1 MKQTQAKSRAFTLI
15 EILIVVA
22 VLLVLGL
29 VVVPSLMQ
37 ARARAKRINCTGN
50 LKMLGLASKVWAI
63 DHGDRFPQEVPLAE
77 GGAMEAVSAGDLA
90 FVYQV
95 MSNELSTPFVLTCPS
110 DSERRRSEKFTTLQ
124 SSNLSYFIGLEASS
138 TNYQCFLSGD
148 RNIANSAGLQNRI
161 LYASTNDPVGWSQ
174 SMHVGNGN
182 IGLSDGSVQQFSTVR
197 LREAIACTGFQ
208 TNRLLMP

>member
-1 MKQTQAKSRAFTLI
+1 MRSPPSRSRAFTLI
-15 EILIVVA
+15 ELLIILT

-29 VVVPSLMQ
+29 LLVPSWMQ
-37 ARARAKRINCTGN
+37 ARGRAQRIRCTSH
-50 LKMLGLASKVWAI
+50 LKQLGLAYKTWAI
-63 DHGDRFPQEVPLAE
+63 DHSDRFPHEVPLAE
-77 GGAMEAVSAGDLA
+77 GGAMEAVSTGYLA
-90 FVYQV
+90 LVYQV
-95 MSNELSTPFVLTCPS
+95 MSNELYTPFILVCPS
-110 DSERRRSEKFTTLQ
+110 DSERRPSEKFTALQ

-161 LYASTNDPVGWSQ
+161 LYASTNDPVRWTE

-182 IGLSDGSVQQFSTVR
+182 IGLSDGSVQQLSTSR
-197 LREAIACTGFQ
+197 LRQAIANTGFQ